1 MRALCLTCVM
11 VGLLVGHY
19 AAGSEA
25 GPSIEEM
32 LSAVENHESGGGAK
46 TAGAERGS
54 ASKTR
59 SSGRKTPSLKL
70 TSYTTNATKRLE
82 KRVNWTYS
90 LLKRHGIN
98 WEIMRLFN
106 RLERFENAAKT
117 LAPMLKSRDP
127 GPSEWRTRVDRL
139 GYFELEYAQ
148 IMTYLGKEKTAE
160 SMMRKHK
167 KMVEEAKTSRMA
179 EEIINYG
186 TKKYLDERREFIR
199 GLPDALLEV
208 EALKDALA
216 QEPSG
221 DIQWQL
227 VRICDP
233 HAEKAGLGFTW
244 ITAIF
249 EMISRYP
256 DDPRVTGGEAH
267 WALQRA
273 YRHHRMHDEA
283 LAILKSYP
291 EDFPDSERTESR
303 DAAWEF
309 AYVHREKGDFLRMV
323 RQKEEAVTSF
333 DESLKLFRKFLKDY
347 PKDRRCVRQ
356 KKSDGR
362 WWSHVD
368 SQIGHLKR
376 RLYD

>member
-1 MRALCLTCVM
+1 MRALCLTCMM
-11 VGLLVGHY
+11 VGLLVGQY

-32 LSAVENHESGGGAK
+32 LSAVEDHESGAGAK
-46 TAGAERGS
+46 TAGPERGS
-54 ASKTR
+54 ARTR
-59 SSGRKTPSLKL
+59 SSGRKSPPLKL
-70 TSYTTNATKRLE
+70 TSYTMTAKKKLE

-90 LLKRHGIN
+90 LLKKHGIN

-127 GPSEWRTRVDRL
+127 GPGQWRTRSDRL
-139 GYFELEYAQ
+139 GYFELEYSQ
-148 IMTYLGKEKTAE
+148 IMTYLDKEKTAE

-167 KMVEEAKTSRMA
+167 KMVEDARTSRVA
-179 EEIINYG
+179 EEILTYG

-199 GLPDALLEV
+199 RLPDALLEV

-227 VRICDP
+227 VNICDP
-233 HAEKAGLGFTW
+233 HTKKADLGLTW
-244 ITAIF
+244 ITAIL

-256 DDPRVTGGEAH
+256 DDQRVAGGEAH

-291 EDFPDSERTESR
+291 EDFPDSERTASF
-303 DAAWEF
+303 DATWEF
-309 AYVHREKGDFLRMV
+309 AYVHREKGDFLRIV
-323 RQKEEAVTSF
+323 RQKQEALTSF
-333 DESLKLFRKFLKDY
+333 EESLRLFRKFLEEH
-347 PKDRRCVRQ
+347 PKDSRCVRQ
-356 KKSDGR
+356 KRSDGTS
-362 WWSHVD
+362 WSHVD
-368 SQIGHLKR
+368 SQIRHIKR